1 MLWGNIEQKNQRKS
15 LKGTKN
21 LNLKKEDILLSNLRK
36 RNTKMSELIYWKL
49 FNVVT
54 LGPREIEIIYQMMK
68 ITVLKI

>member
-1 MLWGNIEQKNQRKS
+1 MVQKKKKKS
-15 LKGTKN
+15 NK
-21 LNLKKEDILLSNLRK
+21 KKEDILLSNLRK

-68 ITVLKI
+68 ITVLKIQVANETDSV